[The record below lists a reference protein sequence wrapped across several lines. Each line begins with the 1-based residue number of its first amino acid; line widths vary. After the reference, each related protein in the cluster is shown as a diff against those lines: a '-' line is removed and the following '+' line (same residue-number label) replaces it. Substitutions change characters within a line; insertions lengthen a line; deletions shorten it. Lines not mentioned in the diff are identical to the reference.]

1 MCKSDE
7 QSGLLFLDSSRARAL
22 SNSKESS
29 HKLEIFYTY
38 ILLILELFLFNK
50 ECSRAIKE
58 SERSSKRKF
67 SFFSITNYMF
77 IFRVLFLNYDCSFL
91 SNDTYLIT
99 RDPQI

>member
-1 MCKSDE
+1 MCGSDE
-7 QSGLLFLDSSRARAL
+7 LSDPLFLDSSRTRAL
-22 SNSKESS
+22 SNFKESS

-67 SFFSITNYMF
+67 GFFSITNYIF
-77 IFRVLFLNYDCSFL
+77 IFRVFFFKL
-91 SNDTYLIT
+91 
-99 RDPQI
+99 